1 MRTRRRLV
9 SDEASLADIWPSFA
23 DVTSTIALI
32 FFALVLL
39 SYVRDLVS
47 SRRLA
52 AYREQITTSER
63 KLRLLAAD
71 LSRTRLEIE
80 TGQARLARSEKDVTD
95 QQQIIAAS
103 SLELATLRSR
113 LSGIALLRVEV
124 LDRVKRALETELGNK
139 TSQGAPLVRIGDNGN
154 IVINEGV
161 VFESSSYSLRPE
173 GKALL
178 GTLAVALENVLADE
192 RVRENI
198 DAMLVQ
204 GHTDERGSSAYNLD
218 LSAKR
223 ANAVLNYMFE
233 ANPRLE
239 QTYGSFFA
247 ASAYSKFRPL
257 NPGKT
262 EEAYEQNRRI
272 ELSLVLK
279 DANVRRVI
287 DEYTQSVNAAALPDA
302 APAVSPPAVS
312 PPSPPPASPPTG
324 IPSPTPP

>member
-1 MRTRRRLV
+1 
-9 SDEASLADIWPSFA
+9 
-23 DVTSTIALI
+23 
-32 FFALVLL
+32 
-39 SYVRDLVS
+39 
-47 SRRLA
+47 
-52 AYREQITTSER
+52 
-63 KLRLLAAD
+63 
-71 LSRTRLEIE
+71 
-80 TGQARLARSEKDVTD
+80 
-95 QQQIIAAS
+95 
-103 SLELATLRSR
+103 
-113 LSGIALLRVEV
+113 
-124 LDRVKRALETELGNK
+124 
-139 TSQGAPLVRIGDNGN
+139 VRIGDNGN
-154 IVINEGV
+154 IVINEGL
-161 VFESSSYSLRPE
+161 VFDASSYSLKPE

-204 GHTDERGSSAYNLD
+204 GHTDARGSSAYNFE

-239 QTYGSFFA
+239 QKYGSFFA

-257 NPGKT
+257 NPANT

-287 DEYTQSVNAAALPDA
+287 DEYTQSVGSAQQPGTAPPATPPAGA
-302 APAVSPPAVS
+302 APGAAPPGT
-312 PPSPPPASPPTG
+312 PPPP
-324 IPSPTPP
+324 